1 MENKEYVIQIDE
13 ETSLNIVDVESSETM
28 KHMIEQVYNQ
38 DEYNIRK
45 MDFEDGDVVIDIG
58 ANVGAVSLYIA
69 KKYPNVKIFS
79 FEAHPINYKN
89 LIRNI
94 NYNNITNI
102 MAYNLAVSHTDNN
115 LVNITLSSNN
125 TGSSSIFKSSEKD
138 NKFLNFDVET
148 ISLDTIILKNDIKKI
163 KFLKIDCEG
172 SEFDILENYKQ
183 MNSVEIVNM
192 SVEIHTFMEHKG
204 KNVSSLV
211 ELCNK
216 ISTNTPTCKIYS
228 LG

>member
-1 MENKEYVIQIDE
+1 MENKEYIIKVEDE
-13 ETSLNIVDVESSETM
+13 ISLNIVDVESSETM
-28 KHMIEQVYNQ
+28 KHMIEQVFNQ

-58 ANVGAVSLYIA
+58 ANVGSVSLYIA
-69 KKYPNVKIFS
+69 KKYPNVKIYS
-79 FEAHPINYKN
+79 YEAHPINYQN

-94 NYNNITNI
+94 SHNNITNI
-102 MAYNLAVSHTDNN
+102 VAHNLAVSHTDGD
-115 LVNITLSSNN
+115 LVNITLSPNN
-125 TGSSSIFKSSEKD
+125 TGSSSIFKSAKTD
-138 NKFLNFDVET
+138 NEFLNFNIET
-148 ISLDTIILKNDIKKI
+148 ISLDTIISTNNIEKV

-183 MNSVEIVNM
+183 VNSVEIVNM

-204 KNVSSLV
+204 KNVNSLV

>member
-89 LIRNI
+89 L
-94 NYNNITNI
+94 T
-102 MAYNLAVSHTDNN
+102 
-115 LVNITLSSNN
+115 
-125 TGSSSIFKSSEKD
+125 
-138 NKFLNFDVET
+138 
-148 ISLDTIILKNDIKKI
+148 
-163 KFLKIDCEG
+163 
-172 SEFDILENYKQ
+172 Q
-183 MNSVEIVNM
+183 
-192 SVEIHTFMEHKG
+192 
-204 KNVSSLV
+204 
-211 ELCNK
+211 
-216 ISTNTPTCKIYS
+216 
-228 LG
+228 

>member
-1 MENKEYVIQIDE
+1 MENKEYVIQVE
-13 ETSLNIVDVESSETM
+13 EGVLLNIVDVESSETM
-28 KHMIEQVYNQ
+28 KHMIEQVFNQ

-58 ANVGAVSLYIA
+58 ANVGSVSLYIA
-69 KKYPNVKIFS
+69 KKYPNVKIYS
-79 FEAHPINYKN
+79 YEAHPINYEN

-94 NYNNITNI
+94 KHNNITNI
-102 MAYNLAVSHTDNN
+102 VAHNLAVSHTDGN
-115 LVNITLSSNN
+115 LVNITLSPNN
-125 TGSSSIFKSSEKD
+125 TGSSSIFKSTKTDSE
-138 NKFLNFDVET
+138 FLNFDVET
-148 ISLDTIILKNDIKKI
+148 ISLDTIISTNDIKKV

-183 MNSVEIVNM
+183 VNSVEIVNM

-204 KNVSSLV
+204 KNVKSLV
-211 ELCNK
+211 NLCNK
-216 ISTNTPTCKIYS
+216 ISTNAPTCKIYS

>member
-115 LVNITLSSNN
+115 LVNITLSPNN

-183 MNSVEIVNM
+183 MNSVKIENM